1 MFYGRLS
8 YSYEGTDA
16 GQTTD
21 ALIDMT
27 GKLLSYEFNKRA
39 FVLLLGGIEESFNTK
54 EIKDKDQFWQTMGT
68 ALKHDAM
75 VGCSITVSIRFQL
88 FA

>member
-1 MFYGRLS
+1 MKYFFYCRLS

-27 GKLLSYEFNKRA
+27 GELFFYTMTKKEFL
-39 FVLLLGGIEESFNTK
+39 LLLGGIEESFNTK
-54 EIKDKDQFWQTMGT
+54 DIKDKDQFWQTMGT

-75 VGCSITVSIRFQL
+75 VGCSISVCI
-88 FA
+88 

>member
-27 GKLLSYEFNKRA
+27 GEFLSYEFNKRVL
-39 FVLLLGGIEESFNTK
+39 VLLLGGIEESFNTK

-75 VGCSITVSIRFQL
+75 VGCSITVCIRFQL
-88 FA
+88 FV

>member
-1 MFYGRLS
+1 MPSERLRWAWTKIRTESSRRLS

-27 GKLLSYEFNKRA
+27 G
-39 FVLLLGGIEESFNTK
+39 GIEESFNTK
-54 EIKDKDQFWQTMGT
+54 EIKDKEQFWQTMGT

-75 VGCSITVSIRFQL
+75 VGCSIAVRTRVRL
-88 FA
+88 R